1 MTSRLRFEIIAPEAL
16 DAVQRSAMHAL
27 FVRCYDCVNPD
38 SFERDL
44 NSKNAVVLVR
54 DENGVLRGFSTQAW
68 FDWQHEGEP
77 VRILFS
83 GDTIMEPGYWGSAE
97 LARGWCEVAAR
108 LLKTEPA
115 RRLFWLL
122 ISKGYRTYLYLPLF
136 FRDFV
141 PSPSSSD
148 PLSSPIKPCLNGSSI
163 PSLQGLLD
171 EVARHRFGSAYDA
184 DKGLVRFPESQ
195 GQLTAELALIP
206 EGRRGDPYV
215 RFFLDRN
222 PDFARGVELACMAEV
237 SLENTH
243 GLGRRWLEHA
253 MKE

>member
-1 MTSRLRFEIIAPEAL
+1 MNARLRFEITAPDAL

-38 SFERDL
+38 AFERDL
-44 NSKNAVVLVR
+44 DSKNAVVLVCD
-54 DENGVLRGFSTQAW
+54 DEGVLRGFSTQAW

-83 GDTIMEPGYWGSAE
+83 GDTIMEPDHWGSAE

-108 LLKTEPA
+108 LLKAEPA

-122 ISKGYRTYLYLPLF
+122 ISKGYRTYLYLPVF
-136 FRDFV
+136 FREFL

-148 PLSSPIKPCLNGSSI
+148 PLSSPIKPGPNGSSI

-171 EVARHRFGSAYDA
+171 EVARHRFGSAYDG
-184 DKGLVRFPESQ
+184 DTGLVRFPESQ
-195 GQLTAELALIP
+195 GQLTAELAIIP
-206 EGRRGDPYV
+206 EGRRGDPHV

-237 SLENTH
+237 SRENTH
-243 GLGRRWLEHA
+243 GLGHRWLEHA

>member
-1 MTSRLRFEIIAPEAL
+1 MNSRLRFEITAPDAL
-16 DAVQRSAMHAL
+16 DVAQRSAMHAL
-27 FVRCYDCVNPD
+27 FVRCYDCVPPD
-38 SFERDL
+38 AFERDL
-44 NSKNAVVLVR
+44 NSKDAVVLVR
-54 DENGVLRGFSTQAW
+54 DGNGVLRGFSTQAW

-83 GDTIMEPGYWGSAE
+83 GDTIVEPGYWGSPE
-97 LARGWCEVAAR
+97 LARGWCDVAAR
-108 LLKTEPA
+108 LLKTKPA

-122 ISKGYRTYLYLPLF
+122 ISKGYRTYLYLPVF

-148 PLSSPIKPCLNGSSI
+148 PLSSPTEPCPKGSSI
-163 PSLQGLLD
+163 PSLQALLD

-184 DKGLVRFPESQ
+184 DTGLVRFPESQ
-195 GQLTAELALIP
+195 GQLNPELAVIP
-206 EGRRGDPYV
+206 EGRRGDPHV

-237 SLENTH
+237 SLENTR

-253 MKE
+253 MQE